1 MAVPLDG
8 AHCIYLA
15 TECGECRVV
24 DPLPPPSLSVCV
36 RARLIIHLS
45 YQRMDG
51 CIPYTLWA
59 PGTERWKTLWHVHI
73 PMQLAP
79 SPLSLSLSLGQLP
92 LAQLINDRMMHF
104 QIARPSI
111 AIWPARIRLALSLIS
126 VSLRHIG
133 LLSLVFSPFHKAFP
147 SSDVYREGRVVE
159 HQNVPD
165 LKWSTSIHLSYSMV
179 RIRLAGSSQL
189 YELCIKRN
197 QEKKNFF
204 YLAGIKTSCIRS
216 CGETNLLP
224 RFSL

>member
-1 MAVPLDG
+1 MSTRSLPLLSLCVCESTPHNSLELPTDG
-8 AHCIYLA
+8 WVH
-15 TECGECRVV
+15 TVH
-24 DPLPPPSLSVCV
+24 SLS
-36 RARLIIHLS
+36 ARHGEMENPVACTYPDAIS
-45 YQRMDG
+45 SF
-51 CIPYTLWA
+51 P
-59 PGTERWKTLWHVHI
+59 P
-73 PMQLAP
+73 
-79 SPLSLSLSLGQLP
+79 LSLSLGQLP

-126 VSLRHIG
+126 VSLRHIV

-165 LKWSTSIHLSYSMV
+165 LKWSTLIHLSYSMV

>member
-1 MAVPLDG
+1 
-8 AHCIYLA
+8 
-15 TECGECRVV
+15 
-24 DPLPPPSLSVCV
+24 
-36 RARLIIHLS
+36 
-45 YQRMDG
+45 
-51 CIPYTLWA
+51 
-59 PGTERWKTLWHVHI
+59 
-73 PMQLAP
+73 MQLAP

-126 VSLRHIG
+126 VSLRHIV

-197 QEKKNFF
+197 QKK
-204 YLAGIKTSCIRS
+204 KT
-216 CGETNLLP
+216 
-224 RFSL
+224 FSIWPVLKLVAFEVVGKQICCRALVCNSGRPERQTKIDPCSSSAHIQ